1 LKGKTPGQQT
11 TRARGSGIDPVTRD
25 ALASFKKLLAARYGE
40 HLSSL
45 YLFGSRARGDHRLD
59 SDADVAVFLDQV
71 TDPIGEQFDLIEE
84 GYDILLDTGVN
95 IQPWVF
101 DEASLADPEHYPA
114 LYLVTTI
121 RREGV
126 RL

>member
-1 LKGKTPGQQT
+1 MPGLSSET
-11 TRARGSGIDPVTRD
+11 SIDPVTRG

-40 HLSSL
+40 HLKSL
-45 YLFGSRARGDHRLD
+45 YLFGSRARGEHRPD

-71 TDPIGEQFDLIEE
+71 TDPIGEQFDLIDE

-101 DEASLADPEHYPA
+101 DEASFADPGHYPA
-114 LYLVTTI
+114 PHLVTTI
-121 RREGV
+121 R
-126 RL
+126 